1 MFKRLG
7 LVCAIVFVLLLSL
20 MPVASQE
27 GGVITFWHAVQGN
40 EREMVDNAI
49 ARFEADHPGFTV
61 EPSFYEPD
69 SYKTQI
75 RIALGANNEP
85 CVFFSWGGGIMNS
98 YVDAG
103 QIIDL
108 TDYMQADGWIDR
120 LVPSSLTHVT
130 YKDAIWGV
138 PVMNTS
144 PAVFFYNTEIFDQYG
159 LTPPATYDDFLN
171 VIDTLKD
178 NGIAPISLANFSKW
192 PSSFFYMYLVDRLG
206 GPEVFASAANRTGGS
221 FEDPVFIRAG
231 EMIQELVERGAF
243 VDGFNGIDFA
253 TGGDRMVLYAD
264 VAAMELMGNWH
275 LSLVASENPEYLAK
289 MGVFPFPALTDG
301 AGDPTDVVGSV
312 GQNFFHVSSSCEHP
326 AEAFSLIQ
334 YLVDD
339 TAVTQ
344 SVEEGRIPPI
354 VGVGDMLSDPLSKQI
369 FSIVEDADSIQLW
382 YDQYLP
388 PELAEA
394 HLDLVQ
400 ELFALTITPE
410 EAAARMEAAAKTYFG
425 ES

>member
-7 LVCAIVFVLLLSL
+7 FMCLVVSMLLITLF
-20 MPVASQE
+20 PATAQD
-27 GGVITFWHAVQGN
+27 GGTITFWHAVQGN
-40 EREMVDNAI
+40 EREMVDDAI
-49 ARFEADHPGFTV
+49 TRFEADHPGFTV
-61 EPSFYEPD
+61 EPSYYEPD

-103 QIIDL
+103 QILDL
-108 TDYMQADGWIDR
+108 TSHMEADGWLDR

-130 YKDAIWGV
+130 YQDAIWGV

-144 PAVFFYNTEIFDQYG
+144 PAVFFYNKALFEQFG
-159 LTPPATYDDFLN
+159 LTPPATYDDFLTI
-171 VIDTLKD
+171 IDTLTE
-178 NGIAPISLANFSKW
+178 NQIAPISLANFSKW

-243 VDGFNGIDFA
+243 VDGFNGIDYA
-253 TGGDRMVLYAD
+253 TGGDRMLLYAD

-275 LSLVASENPEYLAK
+275 LSLVAAENPEYLEK
-289 MGVFPFPALTDG
+289 MGVFAFPGLTDG
-301 AGDPTDVVGSV
+301 AGDASNVVGSV
-312 GQNFFHVSSSCEHP
+312 GQNFFHVSSACEHP
-326 AEAFSLIQ
+326 DEAFALIQ
-334 YLVDD
+334 YMVDD
-339 TAVTQ
+339 VAVST
-344 SVEEGRIPPI
+344 SVEEGRIPPV
-354 VGVGDMLSDPLSKQI
+354 VGVGEMLGDPLLQEI
-369 FSIVEDADSIQLW
+369 FGIVENADSIQLW

-388 PELAEA
+388 PELAEV

-400 ELFALTITPE
+400 ELFALTVTPE
-410 EAAARMEAAAKTYFG
+410 EAAARMEEAAVTYFG